1 MILGSFLV
9 SFASCTSQRPVN
21 GMNSN
26 QCAKKAF
33 KKLSSTMTCGYLPDI
48 YKFMCVYIDTLLLSY
63 LFHAATTESWLNHL
77 EVSNGASEQSTRSQS
92 A

>member
-1 MILGSFLV
+1 MIGGDENKAV
-9 SFASCTSQRPVN
+9 PRGRKAVTQHICVN
-21 GMNSN
+21 DERV
-26 QCAKKAF
+26 
-33 KKLSSTMTCGYLPDI
+33 SSTMTFGYLPDI